1 MKEYIG
7 RGEKVERSERSYWP
21 GKWMWR
27 GVEEDI
33 GRGRESG
40 EEWRNI
46 MEEKECGE
54 SVQGDDMERD

>member
-1 MKEYIG
+1 MWRRMKEYIG

-46 MEEKECGE
+46 MEEKEC
-54 SVQGDDMERD
+54 